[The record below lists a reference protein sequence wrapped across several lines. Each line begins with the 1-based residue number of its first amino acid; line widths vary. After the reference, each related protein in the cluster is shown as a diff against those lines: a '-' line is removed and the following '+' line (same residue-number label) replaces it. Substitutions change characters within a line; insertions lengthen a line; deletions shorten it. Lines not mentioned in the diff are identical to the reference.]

1 MRGGGLLS
9 AGRPLLAAARRV
21 GVAPRPGNG
30 KCLFLFC
37 PSRAVLVSAGLGKAS
52 SSGRRAPVAWGW
64 GEGPGKVFSRLLT
77 WPLCPRRHSLRLSFV
92 RLDKGSPSM
101 VCPSPGLESFPEST
115 LRPRPPGKLEGFA
128 RVSPRGGGWTETS
141 SVWGL
146 NLSRARALLGGHG
159 AGAGAGACGTRA
171 PLHCRDPASS
181 TGMSG
186 SLSRQL

>member
-115 LRPRPPGKLEGFA
+115 LRPRPPGKLETR
-128 RVSPRGGGWTETS
+128 RVRPSLPERRRLDRNEFSLGSELVQGS
-141 SVWGL
+141 SSAG
-146 NLSRARALLGGHG
+146 RARGRSRGWG
-159 AGAGAGACGTRA
+159 VWNQGSS
-171 PLHCRDPASS
+171 PLQGSS
-181 TGMSG
+181 
-186 SLSRQL
+186 L